1 MIAEEKMLKS
11 NLHTHSIFSDGHNTP
26 REMIEE
32 ALSHG
37 FDAIGFSDHS
47 YTEAQADSC
56 VTPGTEK
63 IRADEL
69 QSLKNEYS
77 GRIAVYD
84 GIELDWHSEMPD
96 MDYDY
101 VIGSVHEIYV
111 GDLLV
116 EIDNGRDNQQRSI
129 NEVFGGDSAK
139 MAAEYFENLTDHIRV
154 NRPDFVGH
162 FDLVTKYSLVDES
175 DPHYIDAAVTAAREI
190 VKICPTFE
198 VNTGAIARKLRT
210 VPYPA
215 GFIIDEIKKGGGR
228 FVVTSDC
235 HYRERMTIG
244 FDVAEELLK
253 AHGFVKNPHG
263 ELNGRV
269 RGIEIWE

>member
-1 MIAEEKMLKS
+1 MQKS

-47 YTEAQADSC
+47 FTPAQADC
-56 VTPGTEK
+56 AVTPGTE
-63 IRADEL
+63 ISRAQEL
-69 QSLKNEYS
+69 KALRAEYA
-77 GRIAVYD
+77 GRIRVYD
-84 GIELDWHSEMPD
+84 GIELDWHSEKPD

-101 VIGSVHEIYV
+101 VIGSVHELNF
-111 GDLLV
+111 GDTV
-116 EIDNGRDNQQRSI
+116 VQIDNGRDNQQASI
-129 NEVFGGDSAK
+129 DECYGGDPVK
-139 MAAEYFENLTDHIRV
+139 MAIDYFENLTDHIRV

-162 FDLVTKYSLVDES
+162 FDLVTKYSLADES
-175 DPHYIDAAVTAAREI
+175 DPRYVEAAVTAAREI

-215 GFIIDEIKKGGGR
+215 AFIMDEIKKGGGR
-228 FVVTSDC
+228 FVITSDC

-244 FDVAEELLK
+244 FDTAEEMLS

-263 ELNGRV
+263 ELNSRV

>member
-1 MIAEEKMLKS
+1 MQRS

-32 ALSHG
+32 ALLHG

-56 VTPGTEK
+56 VTPGTEI
-63 IRADEL
+63 IRAEEIRAL
-69 QSLKNEYS
+69 RKEYAD
-77 GRIAVYD
+77 RIRIYD
-84 GIELDWHSEMPD
+84 GIELDWHSTLPD

-101 VIGSVHEIYV
+101 IIGSVHEMYA
-111 GDLLV
+111 GDVLV
-116 EIDNGRDNQQRSI
+116 EIDNGRNNQQRSI
-129 NEVFGGDSAK
+129 DLIYGGDTAK
-139 MAAEYFENLTDHIRV
+139 FAADYFENLTDHIRT

-162 FDLVTKYSLVDES
+162 FDLVTKYSLIDENDS
-175 DPHYIDAAVTAAREI
+175 RYIDAALTAVREI
-190 VKICPTFE
+190 LKICPTFE

-215 GFIIDEIKKGGGR
+215 GFIMDEIKKCGGR
-228 FVVTSDC
+228 FIITSDC

-244 FDVAEELLK
+244 FDTAEELLA
-253 AHGFVKNPHG
+253 AHGFKKDQNG
-263 ELNGRV
+263 TLNERV

>member
-1 MIAEEKMLKS
+1 MQKS

-32 ALSHG
+32 ALAHG
-37 FDAIGFSDHS
+37 FDALGFSDHS

-56 VTPGTEK
+56 VTPETEM
-63 IRADEL
+63 IRAEEL
-69 QSLKNEYS
+69 ASLKKEYAD
-77 GRIAVYD
+77 RIKIYD
-84 GIELDWHSEMPD
+84 GIELDWHSTLPD

-101 VIGSVHEIYV
+101 IIGSVHEICV
-111 GDLLV
+111 GDVLV
-116 EIDNGRDNQQRSI
+116 EIDNGRDNQQKSI
-129 NEVFGGDSAK
+129 DVIYGGDTAK
-139 MAAEYFENLTDHIRV
+139 MARDYYENLTDHIRV

-162 FDLVTKYSLVDES
+162 FDLPTKYSLIDES
-175 DPHYIDAAVTAAREI
+175 DPRYIDAALTAVREI

-198 VNTGAIARKLRT
+198 VNTGAIARKLRC

-244 FDVAEELLK
+244 FDIAEELLS
-253 AHGFVKNPHG
+253 AHGLRKNPDG
-263 ELNGRV
+263 ELNKRV
-269 RGIEIWE
+269 RGVEIWE

>member
-1 MIAEEKMLKS
+1 MLKS

-32 ALSHG
+32 ALSCG

-47 YTEAQADSC
+47 YTPMQADAC

-63 IRADEL
+63 LRAEELKTLKAEYADRIR
-69 QSLKNEYS
+69 
-77 GRIAVYD
+77 VYD
-84 GIELDWHSEMPD
+84 GIELDFHSTLPD

-101 VIGSVHEIYV
+101 IIGSVHEITV
-111 GDLLV
+111 GERTV
-116 EIDNGRDNQQRSI
+116 EIDNGRDNQQRAI
-129 NEVFGGDSAK
+129 DEVFGGDPVN
-139 MAAEYFENLTDHIRV
+139 MAVSYFGTVAEHIRK
-154 NRPDFVGH
+154 NSPDFVGH

-175 DPHYIDAAVTAAREI
+175 DKRYIGAALDYVREI
-190 VKICPTFE
+190 MKYCTTFE

-215 GFIIDEIKKGGGR
+215 PFIMDEIGRLGGR

-244 FDVAEELLK
+244 YDTAEEMLTS
-253 AHGFVKNPHG
+253 HGFRKNPDG
-263 ELNGRV
+263 ELNSRV
-269 RGIEIWE
+269 RGIEIWEK